1 MIDWATI
8 SRSKAD
14 ENVELM
20 RGAMPA
26 TLPELYVLPSRA
38 ATVHQNYENRLLQ
51 AKWGFVLVVGE
62 NRAGKSVYIR
72 FLERKAID
80 LEYCVTHFEVN
91 EEQISDLGVAPYFNL
106 QFFQG
111 LRLPDGENLGYK
123 FQNDEAFRKKVRG
136 IIDKRRVDFEFYSPA
151 LTNALL
157 AAADASNEE
166 RARLGRSW
174 LRGEAKYVKELREME
189 IYDRAAKSISNLPT
203 DKLVYFLKELVSE
216 LDAKGLLI
224 TVDEIERVGN
234 LSPAK
239 GRETLFMLRNL
250 INVLVSEDSQPANRG
265 ILNGVFLCF
274 AISTFF
280 LGYSQIVEID
290 PGELSARADREGRP
304 KVIINDVPRLAN
316 LLKHSATMVDVELSQ
331 GDLSSIA
338 ERVKGCYDRA
348 NGKRSQI
355 TPDDLANEAF
365 RRTGGLLA
373 GPNIQEMIRILD
385 AAG

>member
-1 MIDWATI
+1 MTDWGAI
-8 SRSKAD
+8 SKSKAD

-20 RGAMPA
+20 RGAMP
-26 TLPELYVLPSRA
+26 TNIPELYVLPSRA
-38 ATVHQNYENRLLQ
+38 STVHSNFEARLTQ
-51 AKWGFVLVVGE
+51 GKWGFILVVGE

-72 FLERKAID
+72 FLEREAID
-80 LEYCVTHFEVN
+80 QDYCVTHFEVN
-91 EEQISDLGVAPYFNL
+91 EEQIRELGVVSYFNL
-106 QFFQG
+106 QFFNG
-111 LRLPDGENLGYK
+111 LRLPGGENLGFK
-123 FQNDEAFRKKVRG
+123 FQNDEGFRKKVRG
-136 IIDKRRVDFEFYSPA
+136 IIDKRRIDFEFYSPA

-157 AAADASNEE
+157 AAADGSNEE
-166 RARLGRSW
+166 HARIGRSW
-174 LRGEAKYVKELREME
+174 LRGESQYVKELREIE
-189 IYDRAAKSISNLPT
+189 IYDRSAKSITSLPT
-203 DKLVYFLKELVSE
+203 DKLVYFLKELVNE
-216 LDAKGLLI
+216 LGAKGFLI

-234 LSPAK
+234 LSPAR

-290 PGELSARADREGRP
+290 PVELGARADREGRP

-331 GDLSSIA
+331 DDLANIA
-338 ERVKGCYDRA
+338 DRVKACYDRA
-348 NGKRSQI
+348 TGKHGQI
-355 TPDDLANEAF
+355 SPVELADESY
-365 RRTGGLLA
+365 RRTNGLLA

-385 AAG
+385 AAA